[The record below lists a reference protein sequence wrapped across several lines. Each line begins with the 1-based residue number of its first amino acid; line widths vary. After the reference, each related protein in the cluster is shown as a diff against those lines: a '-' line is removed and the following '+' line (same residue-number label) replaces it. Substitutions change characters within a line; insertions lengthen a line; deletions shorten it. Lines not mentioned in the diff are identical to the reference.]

1 LFLLIQLLVVVALR
15 WEPKKRKKKHDKTR
29 AEELKE
35 KRFNELKEELREQ
48 TKTQKRLVH
57 LFELRTLI
65 KTAMMTKN

>member
-1 LFLLIQLLVVVALR
+1 MGA
-15 WEPKKRKKKHDKTR
+15 KKAKKEHDKTR